1 MSTYSI
7 HQFAEK
13 VALVTDIVHPVG
25 RAAAMQLALQG
36 AFIIGGIPEVKSSVS
51 NRQKGTES
59 DEASGCGNLAR
70 ALDDGESGNE
80 HPSGDLAE
88 DLRELGTLA
97 SSVRYERSSVA
108 GANALAETVAAT
120 FGRLDLLINCVK
132 SADESAFLI
141 MGSVRDL
148 MAGRPNARIVDVFE
162 IDDDADGEKLIGHL
176 REDVLGRAEAL
187 PVKFRLNGVA
197 VIGGGYEAEPEHALF
212 RGKAAT
218 EPDDVARI
226 VLFLLSSEAKAL
238 RGELMTIRPPR
249 R

>member
-36 AFIIGGIPEVKSSVS
+36 AFIIGGVPDDTSDSS
-51 NRQKGTES
+51 
-59 DEASGCGNLAR
+59 
-70 ALDDGESGNE
+70 
-80 HPSGDLAE
+80 DLAD

-108 GANALAETVAAT
+108 GANALAEAVAAT

-132 SADESAFLI
+132 SEDESAFLI
-141 MGSVRDL
+141 TDAVRDL
-148 MAGRPNARIVDVFE
+148 MAGRPSARIVDVFE
-162 IDDDADGEKLIGHL
+162 IGDGADSEKLIGHL
-176 REDVLGRAEAL
+176 RENLLRRAEAL
-187 PVKFRLNGVA
+187 PAKFRLNGVA
-197 VIGGGYEAEPEHALF
+197 VIGGYEAEPEHALF

-218 EPDDVARI
+218 EPDDVARV
-226 VLFLLSSEAKAL
+226 VLFLLSSEAKAV
-238 RGELMTIRPPR
+238 RGELTAIWPPR

>member
-36 AFIIGGIPEVKSSVS
+36 AFIIGGVPDD
-51 NRQKGTES
+51 TS
-59 DEASGCGNLAR
+59 D
-70 ALDDGESGNE
+70 
-80 HPSGDLAE
+80 SGDLAD

-108 GANALAETVAAT
+108 GANALAEAGAAT

-132 SADESAFLI
+132 SVDESAFLI
-141 MGSVRDL
+141 TDAVRDL
-148 MAGRPNARIVDVFE
+148 MAGRPSARIVDVFE
-162 IDDDADGEKLIGHL
+162 IDENDADGEKLIGHL
-176 REDVLGRAEAL
+176 REDLLRRAEAL
-187 PVKFRLNGVA
+187 PAKFRLNGVA
-197 VIGGGYEAEPEHALF
+197 VIGGYEAEPEHALF
-212 RGKAAT
+212 RGRAAT
-218 EPDDVARI
+218 EPDDVARV
-226 VLFLLSSEAKAL
+226 VLFLLSSEAKAI
-238 RGELMTIRPPR
+238 RGELTVIRPPR